1 MFCLIEENTVTTEMA
16 DRVLNYCRENVK
28 YGDTVTYDTIERL
41 TGLTRE
47 NRHWNGF
54 KQKVI
59 KRLRQPPLGWCLEWH
74 DNVGFYVLTPD
85 QTVIKRP
92 VYRGRK
98 ARSQARMAKEEL
110 LAVPDNELS
119 KPMRPVKYAM
129 AEEANKLKKRTMAS
143 DRRLKAIVQSANR
156 PALAIDGTLIR

>member
-1 MFCLIEENTVTTEMA
+1 MFCLIEENTVTTELA
-16 DRVLNYCRENVK
+16 DRILNYCRENVK

-47 NRHWNGF
+47 NRYWDGF

-59 KRLRQPPLGWCLEWH
+59 KRLRKSFGWCLEWH

-85 QTVIKRP
+85 QTVAKRP

-98 ARSQARMAKEEL
+98 AGTQAEMTKEEL
-110 LAVPDNELS
+110 LAVPDSELS
-119 KPMRPVKYAM
+119 KTMRPVKYAM
-129 AEEANKLKKRTMAS
+129 VEEAQKIKKQTVAS
-143 DRRLKAIVQSANR
+143 SRRLKSIVQNANR
-156 PALAIDGTLIR
+156 PALASDGAIVR

>member
-1 MFCLIEENTVTTEMA
+1 MFCLIEENTVTTNLAEH
-16 DRVLNYCRENVK
+16 VVNYCRANVK
-28 YGDTVTYDTIERL
+28 YGDTVTYDTIEQL

-47 NRHWNGF
+47 HRFWAGF

-59 KRLRQPPLGWCLEWH
+59 KKLRRAFGWCLEWH
-74 DNVGFYVLTPD
+74 DNVGFCVLTPD
-85 QTVIKRP
+85 QTVLKRP

-110 LAVPDNELS
+110 LAVPDGELS

-143 DRRLKAIVQSANR
+143 DRRLKSIVQNSNR
-156 PALAIDGTLIR
+156 PTITPNGMLIR